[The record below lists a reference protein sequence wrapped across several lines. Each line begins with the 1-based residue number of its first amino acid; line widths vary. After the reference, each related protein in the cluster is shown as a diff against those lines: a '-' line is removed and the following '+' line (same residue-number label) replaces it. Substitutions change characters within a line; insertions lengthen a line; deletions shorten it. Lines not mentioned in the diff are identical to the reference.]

1 MTQTKLAVRTLP
13 VLLAGLFSG
22 TAMAAGFQLQNQN
35 GAGTSSAYAGAAAMA
50 DDASTIFFNPAGMT
64 FLPEGHTVSV
74 GGTILQRSLRY
85 DDRGTTT
92 ITGTALQP
100 GSDGGQAGGVSLIP
114 VAFYTMSLT
123 PDLRFGF
130 GITAPFGNK
139 TEYDKDFKG
148 SYQGYY
154 SHIKTLNLNPSIA
167 YRVTPTLSVGAGI
180 NYQKIDADLRSF
192 TPIPQVGGVFNTKLE
207 GDDTA
212 WGWNVGAI
220 WQVSPSTRI
229 GVTYRSSVDYD
240 VEGTLKLALPAAVPA
255 PLGAL
260 RSRNVKVG
268 VELPETASIAVFQ
281 KLSDK
286 WDMMGDFT
294 WTGWSSLP
302 ELKAV
307 SKASGAAISSERLGF
322 DDSWRVGFGGQFHQS
337 DSLKL
342 RAGIAYDRTPVPNK
356 VDRTVRLPDT
366 DRYWVAFGARYFF
379 SPNSS
384 IDVGY
389 AHIFFEKG
397 KIDRRTLLSGTPTG
411 QFVRGEFETSA
422 NLLSAQFNHT
432 F

>member
-1 MTQTKLAVRTLP
+1 MP
-13 VLLAGLFSG
+13 LAGLFSG

-35 GAGTSSAYAGAAAMA
+35 GAVKCQQRLCAGAAAMA

-64 FLPEGHTVSV
+64 FLPEGHLVSV

-100 GSDGGQAGGVSLIP
+100 GSDGGQAGGVLLIP

-180 NYQKIDADLRSF
+180 NYQKIDADLQLYADPPGRR
-192 TPIPQVGGVFNTKLE
+192 VFNTKLE

-294 WTGWSSLP
+294 WTGWSRFPS
-302 ELKAV
+302 
-307 SKASGAAISSERLGF
+307 
-322 DDSWRVGFGGQFHQS
+322 
-337 DSLKL
+337 
-342 RAGIAYDRTPVPNK
+342 
-356 VDRTVRLPDT
+356 
-366 DRYWVAFGARYFF
+366 
-379 SPNSS
+379 
-384 IDVGY
+384 
-389 AHIFFEKG
+389 
-397 KIDRRTLLSGTPTG
+397 
-411 QFVRGEFETSA
+411 
-422 NLLSAQFNHT
+422 
-432 F
+432 